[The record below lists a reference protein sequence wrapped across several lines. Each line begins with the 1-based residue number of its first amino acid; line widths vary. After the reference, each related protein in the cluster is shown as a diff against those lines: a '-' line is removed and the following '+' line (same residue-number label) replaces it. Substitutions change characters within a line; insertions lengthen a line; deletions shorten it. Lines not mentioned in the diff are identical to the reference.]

1 MGYKVLLGIPQKEP
15 IIEIKIAIA
24 LNGYSFFYKD
34 EFNSKNEKYLNLMK
48 MMCR

>member
-1 MGYKVLLGIPQKEP
+1 VLLGITQKEP
-15 IIEIKIAIA
+15 IIEIAIA